1 MSKIFNIAQKLL
13 PRISKTE
20 LIALRSGTVS
30 VDREIISG
38 KVNINNFLQL
48 ENKKTSYLDNELID
62 MCSKL
67 QHEKVFNG
75 KVNQKVLTN
84 LSKNKAFS
92 YIIKKQ

>member
-48 ENKKTSYLDNELID
+48 E
-62 MCSKL
+62 
-67 QHEKVFNG
+67 
-75 KVNQKVLTN
+75 
-84 LSKNKAFS
+84 
-92 YIIKKQ
+92 

>member
-30 VDREIISG
+30 VDREIMSG
-38 KVNINNFLQL
+38 KVNMNNLLQL

-67 QHEKVFNG
+67 QHEEVFNG
-75 KVNQKVLTN
+75 TMNQKVL
-84 LSKNKAFS
+84 KIFVK
-92 YIIKKQ
+92 IKHSRI